1 MLVFPALADR
11 TTIRPAW
18 NLFTTQQDI
27 EMGRALV
34 DDAEQT
40 LRIVDDHNP
49 NTYIDALGKQLAAH
63 TPGAKYPY
71 QFKIVGDDAINA
83 WALPG
88 GIIYVTSG
96 LIQAAR
102 NEPQL
107 AGALA
112 HEIAHVALR
121 HGTAEVSQA
130 YAKGVGNSTRGRV
143 SVNDALTRLNIRFEQ
158 NAIPLKYSAEEE
170 RQAHLAATQI
180 LYDTGFDPR
189 QMTQVFQTMNRSNGA
204 EFFTAHPFLTN
215 HAAIVRN
222 ELRNIGAL
230 PATFRGDSPDFQ
242 SVKNRLSAMNTN
254 GWPAISDRNRNGV
267 GGDRPELPSTRMVLY
282 SGRDIEFRYPDNWRV
297 SEGND
302 SISVGP
308 DEGFVSG
315 SLAYGIEIGTFDPR
329 NSNSFRRDLF
339 STNPGAQAN
348 TTTLANAT
356 NQLVDHLRDSNPNM
370 QVVRNTARTR
380 VDGAQAMVV
389 ELTNDSPLGGTE
401 RNWLV
406 TVLRPNGLLRYFIGA
421 APQSDF
427 NQYQPAF
434 ERIIGTVQ
442 FLD

>member
-1 MLVFPALADR
+1 
-11 TTIRPAW
+11 
-18 NLFTTQQDI
+18 
-27 EMGRALV
+27 
-34 DDAEQT
+34 
-40 LRIVDDHNP
+40 
-49 NTYIDALGKQLAAH
+49 
-63 TPGAKYPY
+63 
-71 QFKIVGDDAINA
+71 
-83 WALPG
+83 
-88 GIIYVTSG
+88 
-96 LIQAAR
+96 
-102 NEPQL
+102 
-107 AGALA
+107 
-112 HEIAHVALR
+112 
-121 HGTAEVSQA
+121 
-130 YAKGVGNSTRGRV
+130 
-143 SVNDALTRLNIRFEQ
+143 
-158 NAIPLKYSAEEE
+158 
-170 RQAHLAATQI
+170 
-180 LYDTGFDPR
+180 
-189 QMTQVFQTMNRSNGA
+189 MTQVFQTMNRSNGA